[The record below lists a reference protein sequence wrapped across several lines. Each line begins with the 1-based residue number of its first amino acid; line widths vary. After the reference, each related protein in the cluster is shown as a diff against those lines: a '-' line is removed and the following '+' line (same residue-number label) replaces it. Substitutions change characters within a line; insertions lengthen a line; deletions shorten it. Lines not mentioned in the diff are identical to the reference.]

1 MDSNLKTI
9 FKYALI
15 AVVAYASR
23 PLSNAI
29 VSYFKSTYVETKS
42 VESSNQLSQACVSGT
57 ISDHDY
63 VDLGLSVKWATCNVG
78 ASSFTDY
85 GDYFAWGETEP
96 KEDYSWKTYMWCN
109 GSSETINKYGK
120 SSDYVFVLESLDD
133 AATVN
138 WGEKWRMPTIA
149 ELQELENNCTWEWK
163 IINGVNGYK
172 ITAKNNNWIFLPVAG
187 YRGGTSGGG
196 VGSGG
201 GYWSSTVDESFSRH
215 AYGLYFNS
223 SRKGTR
229 YNLRYYGHTVRPVSD
244 ILYVDDNVD

>member
-1 MDSNLKTI
+1 M
-9 FKYALI
+9 
-15 AVVAYASR
+15 AYASK
-23 PLSNAI
+23 SIYNSI
-29 VSYFKSTYVETKS
+29 KQYFTEKKTVEVETLKIN
-42 VESSNQLSQACVSGT
+42 ENPVSGV
-57 ISDHDY
+57 IENHDY

-78 ASSFTDY
+78 ASSISDY

-149 ELQELENNCTWEWK
+149 ELQELVHNCVWEWK

-172 ITAKNNNWIFLPVAG
+172 ITAKNNNWIFLPAAG
-187 YRGGTSGGG
+187 FRSGTSSNG
-196 VGSGG
+196 VGSFGA
-201 GYWSSTVDESFSRH
+201 YWSSTVNEINSNY
-215 AYGLYFNS
+215 AYGLYFGSNS
-223 SRKGTR
+223 RRDNNSRYSG
-229 YNLRYYGHTVRPVSD
+229 LTVRPVVD
-244 ILYVDDNVD
+244 IR

>member
-1 MDSNLKTI
+1 MKLDFKTI
-9 FKYALI
+9 LKFVLV
-15 AVVAYASR
+15 AVVAYASKS
-23 PLSNAI
+23 LYNSI
-29 VSYFKSTYVETKS
+29 KQYFTEKKTVEVETLKIN
-42 VESSNQLSQACVSGT
+42 ENPVSGV
-57 ISDHDY
+57 IEDHDY

-78 ASSFTDY
+78 ASRFTDY
-85 GDYFAWGETEP
+85 GDYFAWGETES

-109 GSSETINKYGK
+109 GGSETINKYCK

-201 GYWSSTVDESFSRH
+201 YWSSTVDEINSNY

-223 SRKGTR
+223 SRKGTG
-229 YNLRYYGHTVRPVSD
+229 YNYRYYGHTVRPVSD
-244 ILYVDDNVD
+244 IR